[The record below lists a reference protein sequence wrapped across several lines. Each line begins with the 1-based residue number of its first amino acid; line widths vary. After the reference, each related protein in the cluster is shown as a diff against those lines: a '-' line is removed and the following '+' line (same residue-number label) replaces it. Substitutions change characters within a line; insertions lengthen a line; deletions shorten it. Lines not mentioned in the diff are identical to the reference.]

1 MPVRQRLLRSA
12 PALIFLLL
20 NLFLALSLGG
30 YDPADAPG
38 SGAAPANRSP
48 LLSNPCGP
56 VGATLAHVLFNVLGW
71 SSWLLL
77 LGLLA
82 VNILVVARRKV
93 PDRVGPAVGFGLVLA
108 VTAGLIHKFG
118 PGIRPSPPV
127 GSG

>member
-1 MPVRQRLLRSA
+1 MPVRQRLLRLV

-38 SGAAPANRSP
+38 SGAEPANESP

-77 LGLLA
+77 LGLA
-82 VNILVVARRKV
+82 PSTSWSWPDARYPTAWAPRW
-93 PDRVGPAVGFGLVLA
+93 VLA
-108 VTAGLIHKFG
+108 WCW
-118 PGIRPSPPV
+118 PSPRA
-127 GSG
+127 